1 MYTFH
6 LAAGIAGTFLNSN
19 QNTMHV
25 DSLAFTHDCYS
36 IENEGCIFFRATAS
50 YLICGFLT

>member
-25 DSLAFTHDCYS
+25 DSLAFTHDGYS
-36 IENEGCIFFRATAS
+36 IENEGCIFLRATAS
-50 YLICGFLT
+50 YL